1 MIKQLL
7 AKNKIVQRVKA
18 VKNLFLEKLDSLSHV
33 QLEQIQKL
41 EKLNQLDPL
50 DFKVEQLNNSTEQIR
65 QENAETKR
73 KADLLLENQAF
84 LLKFSVDLVQGIQQ
98 FNQDSQQQQQA
109 IYQAIEKIYQDSQQ
123 QQQAIYQVIE
133 KIYQDSQQQQQA
145 IYQAIEKSYQD
156 SQQQQQAIYQ
166 AIKKIYQDS
175 QQQQQAIYQT
185 FQAFQE
191 ETRERF
197 QLNQQLLSKV
207 YEYIHNYKFKVV
219 TNQSNFQGIEVELM
233 CYLYSYLPY
242 PSALDIGAN
251 QGDVTERL
259 LQTGYEVYAFE
270 PFLPVVEKL
279 KNRLSNFSNLHVFPL
294 ALGAINEERELH
306 LVGDQNLVNDP
317 NSQPLYPDAD
327 YTLLSSINIHSLPE
341 GMVFTETVPIT
352 VTTLETLHQQQQVPS
367 EVGLVKIDTEG
378 FDLQVIQGMGDY
390 RYPVVV
396 AEFWD
401 EKFPFGEFGADNR
414 LPSLVEAMKLR
425 GYHWFIVIYRVF
437 PNNEVS
443 FYCNHLISVGS
454 SWGNIFFFQEHSIFS
469 EALKWCSS
477 VMPATYF
484 SNAY

>member
-1 MIKQLL
+1 MMKQLL

-18 VKNLFLEKLDSLSHV
+18 VKDLFLEKLDSLSHV

-50 DFKVEQLNNSTEQIR
+50 DFKVDQLNNSTEQIR

-73 KADLLLENQAF
+73 KADLSLENQAF

-109 IYQAIEKIYQDSQQ
+109 IYQAIKRIYEAYQQ
-123 QQQAIYQVIE
+123 QS
-133 KIYQDSQQQQQA
+133 D
-145 IYQAIEKSYQD
+145 
-156 SQQQQQAIYQ
+156 
-166 AIKKIYQDS
+166 
-175 QQQQQAIYQT
+175 AIYQT

-191 ETRERF
+191 ETGERF

-207 YEYIHNYKFKVV
+207 YEDIHNYKFKVV

-341 GMVFTETVPIT
+341 GMVFTEKVPIT
-352 VTTLETLHQQQQVPS
+352 VTTLETLHQQQQVPM

-401 EKFPFGEFGADNR
+401 EKFPFGEFGVDNR
-414 LPSLVEAMKLR
+414 LPNLVEAMKLR

-454 SWGNIFFFQEHSIFS
+454 SWGNVFFFQEHSVFS
-469 EALKWCSS
+469 EALKWCSC

>member
-7 AKNKIVQRVKA
+7 AKNKIVRRVKA
-18 VKNLFLEKLDSLSHV
+18 VKDLFLEKLDLLSHV
-33 QLEQIQKL
+33 QLEQIQKLEKL

-73 KADLLLENQAF
+73 KADLSLENQAF
-84 LLKFSVDLVQGIQQ
+84 LLKFSVDIVQGIQQ

-123 QQQAIYQVIE
+123 QQQAIYQ
-133 KIYQDSQQQQQA
+133 
-145 IYQAIEKSYQD
+145 
-156 SQQQQQAIYQ
+156 
-166 AIKKIYQDS
+166 
-175 QQQQQAIYQT
+175 T

-191 ETRERF
+191 ETLERF
-197 QLNQQLLSKV
+197 QINQQVLSKV
-207 YEYIHNYKFKVV
+207 YEYLHNYKFKVV

-279 KNRLSNFSNLHVFPL
+279 KNRLSNFSNLQVFPL

-378 FDLQVIQGMGDY
+378 FDLQVIQGMGDC

-401 EKFPFGEFGADNR
+401 EKFPFGEFGVDNR

-454 SWGNIFFFQEHSIFS
+454 SWGNIFFFQEHSVFS
-469 EALKWCSS
+469 EALKWCSC

>member
-18 VKNLFLEKLDSLSHV
+18 VKDLFLEKLDSLSHV

-50 DFKVEQLNNSTEQIR
+50 DFKVDQLNNSTEQIR

-73 KADLLLENQAF
+73 KADLSLENQAF

-109 IYQAIEKIYQDSQQ
+109 IYQAIKRIYEAYQQ
-123 QQQAIYQVIE
+123 QS
-133 KIYQDSQQQQQA
+133 D
-145 IYQAIEKSYQD
+145 
-156 SQQQQQAIYQ
+156 
-166 AIKKIYQDS
+166 
-175 QQQQQAIYQT
+175 AIYQT

-191 ETRERF
+191 ETGERF

-207 YEYIHNYKFKVV
+207 YEDIHNYKFKVV

-341 GMVFTETVPIT
+341 GMVFTEKVPIT
-352 VTTLETLHQQQQVPS
+352 VTTLETLHQQQQVPM

-454 SWGNIFFFQEHSIFS
+454 SWGNVFFFQEHSVFS
-469 EALKWCSS
+469 EALKWCSC

>member
-1 MIKQLL
+1 MMKQLL

-18 VKNLFLEKLDSLSHV
+18 VKDLFLEKLDSLSHV

-41 EKLNQLDPL
+41 EKLEKLNQLDPL
-50 DFKVEQLNNSTEQIR
+50 AFKVEQLNNSTEQIR

-73 KADLLLENQAF
+73 KADLSLENQAF

-109 IYQAIEKIYQDSQQ
+109 IYQAIER
-123 QQQAIYQVIE
+123 
-133 KIYQDSQQQQQA
+133 
-145 IYQAIEKSYQD
+145 
-156 SQQQQQAIYQ
+156 
-166 AIKKIYQDS
+166 IYQDS

-207 YEYIHNYKFKVV
+207 YEDIHNYKFKVV

-378 FDLQVIQGMGDY
+378 FDLEVIRGMGDY

-401 EKFPFGEFGADNR
+401 EKFPFGEFGVDNR
-414 LPSLVEAMKLR
+414 LPNLVEAMKLR
-425 GYHWFIVIYRVF
+425 GYRWFIVIYRVF

-454 SWGNIFFFQEHSIFS
+454 SWGNVFFFQEHSVFS
-469 EALKWCSS
+469 EALKWCSC

>member
-1 MIKQLL
+1 MMKQLL

-18 VKNLFLEKLDSLSHV
+18 VKDLFLEKLDSLSHV
-33 QLEQIQKL
+33 QFDQLQKL
-41 EKLNQLDPL
+41 EKLDKLNQLDPL
-50 DFKVEQLNNSTEQIR
+50 DFKIEQLNNSTEQIR
-65 QENAETKR
+65 QENTETKR

-84 LLKFSVDLVQGIQQ
+84 LLKFSVDIIKNMQILTEKLQKNHSESQKQHELTLETFQKIASDVR
-98 FNQDSQQQQQA
+98 QDSQKHSDLILDSFQRIYEAYQQQS
-109 IYQAIEKIYQDSQQ
+109 D
-123 QQQAIYQVIE
+123 
-133 KIYQDSQQQQQA
+133 
-145 IYQAIEKSYQD
+145 
-156 SQQQQQAIYQ
+156 
-166 AIKKIYQDS
+166 
-175 QQQQQAIYQT
+175 AIYQT
-185 FQAFQE
+185 FHAFQE

-197 QLNQQLLSKV
+197 QLNQQVLSKV
-207 YEYIHNYKFKVV
+207 YEDIHNYKFKVV

-306 LVGDQNLVNDP
+306 LVGDKNLVNDP

-341 GMVFTETVPIT
+341 GMVFTEKVPIT
-352 VTTLETLHQQQQVPS
+352 VTTLETLHQQQQVPM

-378 FDLQVIQGMGDY
+378 FDLQVIQGMGDC

-401 EKFPFGEFGADNR
+401 EKFPFGEFGVDNR

-454 SWGNIFFFQEHSIFS
+454 SWGNVFFFQEHSVFS
-469 EALKWCSS
+469 EALKWCSC

>member
-18 VKNLFLEKLDSLSHV
+18 VKDLFLEKLDSLSHV
-33 QLEQIQKL
+33 QLEQIQKLEKL

-73 KADLLLENQAF
+73 KADLSLENQAF

-109 IYQAIEKIYQDSQQ
+109 IYQAIKRIYEAYQQ
-123 QQQAIYQVIE
+123 QS
-133 KIYQDSQQQQQA
+133 D
-145 IYQAIEKSYQD
+145 
-156 SQQQQQAIYQ
+156 
-166 AIKKIYQDS
+166 
-175 QQQQQAIYQT
+175 AIYQT

-191 ETRERF
+191 ETGERF

-207 YEYIHNYKFKVV
+207 YEDIHNYKFKVV

-279 KNRLSNFSNLHVFPL
+279 KNRLSNFSNLQVFPL

-341 GMVFTETVPIT
+341 GMVFTEKVPIT
-352 VTTLETLHQQQQVPS
+352 VTTLETLHQQQQVPM

-401 EKFPFGEFGADNR
+401 EKFPFGEFGVDNR

-454 SWGNIFFFQEHSIFS
+454 SWGNVFFFQEHSVFS
-469 EALKWCSS
+469 EALKWCSC

>member
-1 MIKQLL
+1 MMKQLL
-7 AKNKIVQRVKA
+7 AKNKIVQRFKA
-18 VKNLFLEKLDSLSHV
+18 VKDLFLEKLDSLSHV
-33 QLEQIQKL
+33 QLEQIQKLEKL

-50 DFKVEQLNNSTEQIR
+50 DFKVEQLNNSTEQLR

-123 QQQAIYQVIE
+123 QQQAIYQ
-133 KIYQDSQQQQQA
+133 
-145 IYQAIEKSYQD
+145 AIE
-156 SQQQQQAIYQ
+156 
-166 AIKKIYQDS
+166 KIYQDS

-197 QLNQQLLSKV
+197 QLNQQVLSKV

-378 FDLQVIQGMGDY
+378 FDLQVIQGMGDW

-401 EKFPFGEFGADNR
+401 EKFPFGEFGVDNR

-469 EALKWCSS
+469 EALKWCSC

>member
-1 MIKQLL
+1 MIKKLL

-18 VKNLFLEKLDSLSHV
+18 VKDLFLEKLDSLSHV

-41 EKLNQLDPL
+41 EKLEKLNQLDPL
-50 DFKVEQLNNSTEQIR
+50 AFKVDQLNNSTEQIR

-73 KADLLLENQAF
+73 KADLSLENQAF

-109 IYQAIEKIYQDSQQ
+109 IYQAIKRIYEAYQQ
-123 QQQAIYQVIE
+123 QS
-133 KIYQDSQQQQQA
+133 D
-145 IYQAIEKSYQD
+145 
-156 SQQQQQAIYQ
+156 
-166 AIKKIYQDS
+166 
-175 QQQQQAIYQT
+175 AIYQT

-191 ETRERF
+191 ETGERF

-207 YEYIHNYKFKVV
+207 YEDIHNYKFKVV

-341 GMVFTETVPIT
+341 GMVFTEKVPIT
-352 VTTLETLHQQQQVPS
+352 VTTLETLHQQQQVPM

-401 EKFPFGEFGADNR
+401 EKFPFGEFGVDNR
-414 LPSLVEAMKLR
+414 LPNLVEAMKLR

-454 SWGNIFFFQEHSIFS
+454 SWGNVFFFQEHSVFS
-469 EALKWCSS
+469 EALKWCSC

>member
-7 AKNKIVQRVKA
+7 AKNKIVRRVKA
-18 VKNLFLEKLDSLSHV
+18 VKDLFLEKLDSLSHV
-33 QLEQIQKL
+33 QLEQIQKLEKL

-73 KADLLLENQAF
+73 KADLSLENQAF
-84 LLKFSVDLVQGIQQ
+84 LLKFSVDIVQGIQQ
-98 FNQDSQQQQQA
+98 FN
-109 IYQAIEKIYQDSQQ
+109 QDSQQ

-145 IYQAIEKSYQD
+145 IYQAIE
-156 SQQQQQAIYQ
+156 
-166 AIKKIYQDS
+166 KIYQDS

-207 YEYIHNYKFKVV
+207 YEDIHNYKFKVV

-378 FDLQVIQGMGDY
+378 FDLQVIQGMGDC

-401 EKFPFGEFGADNR
+401 EKFPFGEFGVDNR

-454 SWGNIFFFQEHSIFS
+454 SWGNIFFFQEHSVFS
-469 EALKWCSS
+469 EALKWCSC

>member
-1 MIKQLL
+1 MQE
-7 AKNKIVQRVKA
+7 VY
-18 VKNLFLEKLDSLSHV
+18 SLSHV

-73 KADLLLENQAF
+73 KADLSLENQAF
-84 LLKFSVDLVQGIQQ
+84 LLKFSVDIIKNMQVLTEKLQTNHSESQKQHQLTLDTFQKIASQSQKQHELTLDTFQKIASQSQKQHESTLDTFQKIASDVRL
-98 FNQDSQQQQQA
+98 DSQKHSDTIIDSFQRIYEAYQQQS
-109 IYQAIEKIYQDSQQ
+109 D
-123 QQQAIYQVIE
+123 
-133 KIYQDSQQQQQA
+133 
-145 IYQAIEKSYQD
+145 
-156 SQQQQQAIYQ
+156 
-166 AIKKIYQDS
+166 
-175 QQQQQAIYQT
+175 AIYQT

-197 QLNQQLLSKV
+197 QLNHQLLSQV
-207 YEYIHNYKFKVV
+207 YEDIHNHKFKVV

-341 GMVFTETVPIT
+341 GMVFTEKVPIT

-454 SWGNIFFFQEHSIFS
+454 SWGNVFFFQEHSVFS
-469 EALKWCSS
+469 EALKWCSC

>member
-7 AKNKIVQRVKA
+7 AKNKIVRRVKA
-18 VKNLFLEKLDSLSHV
+18 VKDLFLEKLDSLSHV

-41 EKLNQLDPL
+41 EKLNQLDTL
-50 DFKVEQLNNSTEQIR
+50 DFKVEQLNNSTEKIR

-73 KADLLLENQAF
+73 KADLSLENQAF
-84 LLKFSVDLVQGIQQ
+84 LLKFSVDIVQGIQQ
-98 FNQDSQQQQQA
+98 FNKDSQQQQQA
-109 IYQAIEKIYQDSQQ
+109 IYQAT
-123 QQQAIYQVIE
+123 E

-145 IYQAIEKSYQD
+145 IYQATE
-156 SQQQQQAIYQ
+156 
-166 AIKKIYQDS
+166 KIYQDS
-175 QQQQQAIYQT
+175 QQQQQAIYET

-207 YEYIHNYKFKVV
+207 YEDIHNYKFKVV

-242 PSALDIGAN
+242 PYALDIGAN

-378 FDLQVIQGMGDY
+378 FDLEVIIGMGDY

-425 GYHWFIVIYRVF
+425 GYRWFIVIYRVF

-454 SWGNIFFFQEHSIFS
+454 SWGNVFFFQEHSVFS
-469 EALKWCSS
+469 EALKWCSC

>member
-1 MIKQLL
+1 MMKQLL
-7 AKNKIVQRVKA
+7 AKNKIVQRFKA
-18 VKNLFLEKLDSLSHV
+18 VKDLFLEKLDSLSHV
-33 QLEQIQKL
+33 QLEQIQKLEKL

-123 QQQAIYQVIE
+123 QQQAIYQ
-133 KIYQDSQQQQQA
+133 
-145 IYQAIEKSYQD
+145 
-156 SQQQQQAIYQ
+156 
-166 AIKKIYQDS
+166 AIKRIYQDS

-191 ETRERF
+191 ETLERF
-197 QLNQQLLSKV
+197 QINQQVLSKV
-207 YEYIHNYKFKVV
+207 YEYLHNYKFKVV

-401 EKFPFGEFGADNR
+401 EKFPFGEFGVDNR

-454 SWGNIFFFQEHSIFS
+454 SWGNVFFFQEHSVFS
-469 EALKWCSS
+469 EALKWCSC

>member
-18 VKNLFLEKLDSLSHV
+18 VKDLFLEKLDSLNHV
-33 QLEQIQKL
+33 QLEQLHKLERL
-41 EKLNQLDPL
+41 EKLNQLDSL
-50 DFKVEQLNNSTEQIR
+50 DFKVEQLNNSAEQIR
-65 QENAETKR
+65 QENTETKR
-73 KADLLLENQAF
+73 KADLSLENQAF

-98 FNQDSQQQQQA
+98 FNQDS
-109 IYQAIEKIYQDSQQ
+109 KQ

-145 IYQAIEKSYQD
+145 IYQAIER
-156 SQQQQQAIYQ
+156 
-166 AIKKIYQDS
+166 IYQDS

-185 FQAFQE
+185 FQQFQQ
-191 ETRERF
+191 ETHDYF
-197 QLNQQLLSKV
+197 QLNQELLSNI
-207 YEYIHNYKFKVV
+207 YEDVHNYKYKVV

-270 PFLPVVEKL
+270 PFLPVFEKL

-306 LVGDQNLVNDP
+306 LVGDKNLVNDP
-317 NSQPLYPDAD
+317 NSQPIYPDAD
-327 YTLLSSINIHSLPE
+327 YTLLSSINIHSLPD
-341 GMVFTETVPIT
+341 GMVFTEKVPIT
-352 VTTLETLHQQQQVPS
+352 VTTLETLHQQQQVPM

-378 FDLQVIQGMGDY
+378 FDLQVIQGMGDF

-401 EKFPFGEFGADNR
+401 EKFPFGEFGVDNR

-443 FYCNHLISVGS
+443 FYCNHLISVDS

-469 EALKWCSS
+469 EALKWCSCI
-477 VMPATYF
+477 MPATYF

>member
-1 MIKQLL
+1 MMKQLL
-7 AKNKIVQRVKA
+7 AKNKIVQRFKA
-18 VKNLFLEKLDSLSHV
+18 VKDLFLEKLDSLSHV
-33 QLEQIQKL
+33 QLEQIQKLEKL

-123 QQQAIYQVIE
+123 QQQAIYQ
-133 KIYQDSQQQQQA
+133 
-145 IYQAIEKSYQD
+145 AIEKS
-156 SQQQQQAIYQ
+156 
-166 AIKKIYQDS
+166 YQDS

>member
-7 AKNKIVQRVKA
+7 AKNKIVRRVKA
-18 VKNLFLEKLDSLSHV
+18 VKDLFLEKLDLLSHV
-33 QLEQIQKL
+33 QLEQIQKLEKL

-73 KADLLLENQAF
+73 KADLSLENQAF
-84 LLKFSVDLVQGIQQ
+84 LLKFSVDIVQGIQQ

-123 QQQAIYQVIE
+123 QQQAIYQ
-133 KIYQDSQQQQQA
+133 
-145 IYQAIEKSYQD
+145 
-156 SQQQQQAIYQ
+156 
-166 AIKKIYQDS
+166 
-175 QQQQQAIYQT
+175 T

-191 ETRERF
+191 ETLERF
-197 QLNQQLLSKV
+197 QINQQVLSKV
-207 YEYIHNYKFKVV
+207 YEYLHNYKFKVV

-279 KNRLSNFSNLHVFPL
+279 KNRLSNFSNLQVFPL

-401 EKFPFGEFGADNR
+401 EKFPFGEFGVDNR

-454 SWGNIFFFQEHSIFS
+454 SWGNVFFFQEHSVFS
-469 EALKWCSS
+469 EALKWCSC

>member
-18 VKNLFLEKLDSLSHV
+18 VKDLFLEKLDSLNHV

-73 KADLLLENQAF
+73 KADLSLENQAF

-109 IYQAIEKIYQDSQQ
+109 IYQAIER
-123 QQQAIYQVIE
+123 
-133 KIYQDSQQQQQA
+133 
-145 IYQAIEKSYQD
+145 
-156 SQQQQQAIYQ
+156 
-166 AIKKIYQDS
+166 IYQDS

-207 YEYIHNYKFKVV
+207 YEDIHNYKFKVV

-279 KNRLSNFSNLHVFPL
+279 KNRLSNFSNLRIFPL

-378 FDLQVIQGMGDY
+378 FDLEVIRGMGDY

-401 EKFPFGEFGADNR
+401 EKFPFGEFGVDNR
-414 LPSLVEAMKLR
+414 LPNLVEAMKLR
-425 GYHWFIVIYRVF
+425 GYRWFIVIYRVF

-454 SWGNIFFFQEHSIFS
+454 SWGNVFFFQEHSVFS
-469 EALKWCSS
+469 EALKWCSC

>member
-1 MIKQLL
+1 MMKQLL

-18 VKNLFLEKLDSLSHV
+18 VKDLFLEKLDSLSHV
-33 QLEQIQKL
+33 QFDQLQKLEKL
-41 EKLNQLDPL
+41 EKLNQLDTL
-50 DFKVEQLNNSTEQIR
+50 NFKVEQLHNSTEQIR
-65 QENAETKR
+65 QENTETKR

-84 LLKFSVDLVQGIQQ
+84 LLKFSVDIIKNIQVLTEKLQ
-98 FNQDSQQQQQA
+98 TNHSESQKQHELTLETFQKIANDVRQDSQKHSDLILDSFQRIYEAYQQQS
-109 IYQAIEKIYQDSQQ
+109 D
-123 QQQAIYQVIE
+123 
-133 KIYQDSQQQQQA
+133 
-145 IYQAIEKSYQD
+145 
-156 SQQQQQAIYQ
+156 
-166 AIKKIYQDS
+166 
-175 QQQQQAIYQT
+175 AIYQT

-378 FDLQVIQGMGDY
+378 FDLQVIQGMGDC
-390 RYPVVV
+390 RYPV
-396 AEFWD
+396 
-401 EKFPFGEFGADNR
+401 G
-414 LPSLVEAMKLR
+414 
-425 GYHWFIVIYRVF
+425 
-437 PNNEVS
+437 
-443 FYCNHLISVGS
+443 
-454 SWGNIFFFQEHSIFS
+454 
-469 EALKWCSS
+469 
-477 VMPATYF
+477 
-484 SNAY
+484 

>member
-1 MIKQLL
+1 MMKQLL

-18 VKNLFLEKLDSLSHV
+18 VKDLFLEKLDSLSHV

-50 DFKVEQLNNSTEQIR
+50 DFKVDQLNNSTEQIR

-73 KADLLLENQAF
+73 KADLSLENQAF

-109 IYQAIEKIYQDSQQ
+109 IYQAIKRIYEAYQQ
-123 QQQAIYQVIE
+123 QS
-133 KIYQDSQQQQQA
+133 D
-145 IYQAIEKSYQD
+145 
-156 SQQQQQAIYQ
+156 
-166 AIKKIYQDS
+166 
-175 QQQQQAIYQT
+175 AIYQT

-191 ETRERF
+191 ETGERF

-207 YEYIHNYKFKVV
+207 YEDIHNYKFKVV

-341 GMVFTETVPIT
+341 GMVFTEKVPIT
-352 VTTLETLHQQQQVPS
+352 VTTLETLHQQQQVPM

-454 SWGNIFFFQEHSIFS
+454 SWGNVFFFQEHSVFS
-469 EALKWCSS
+469 EALKWCSC

>member
-1 MIKQLL
+1 MMKQLL

-18 VKNLFLEKLDSLSHV
+18 VKDLFLEKLDSLSHV
-33 QLEQIQKL
+33 QFDQLQKL
-41 EKLNQLDPL
+41 EKLDKLNQLDPL
-50 DFKVEQLNNSTEQIR
+50 DFKIEQLNNSTEQIR
-65 QENAETKR
+65 QENTENKR

-84 LLKFSVDLVQGIQQ
+84 LLKFSVDIIKNIQLLTEKLQTNHSQSQKQRNLILETFQKIANDVQ
-98 FNQDSQQQQQA
+98 QDSQKHSDLILDSFQRIYEAYQQQS
-109 IYQAIEKIYQDSQQ
+109 D
-123 QQQAIYQVIE
+123 
-133 KIYQDSQQQQQA
+133 
-145 IYQAIEKSYQD
+145 
-156 SQQQQQAIYQ
+156 
-166 AIKKIYQDS
+166 
-175 QQQQQAIYQT
+175 AIYQT

-197 QLNQQLLSKV
+197 QLNQQVLSKV
-207 YEYIHNYKFKVV
+207 YEDIHNYKFKVV

-306 LVGDQNLVNDP
+306 LVGDKNLVNDP

-341 GMVFTETVPIT
+341 GMVFTEKVPIT
-352 VTTLETLHQQQQVPS
+352 VTTLETLHQQQQVPM

-437 PNNEVS
+437 PDNEVS

-454 SWGNIFFFQEHSIFS
+454 SWGNVFFFQEHSVFS
-469 EALKWCSS
+469 EALKWCSC

>member
-1 MIKQLL
+1 MMKQLL
-7 AKNKIVQRVKA
+7 AKNKIVQRFKA
-18 VKNLFLEKLDSLSHV
+18 VKDLFLEKLDSLSHV
-33 QLEQIQKL
+33 QLEQIQKLEKL

-109 IYQAIEKIYQDSQQ
+109 IYQAIEKS
-123 QQQAIYQVIE
+123 
-133 KIYQDSQQQQQA
+133 
-145 IYQAIEKSYQD
+145 
-156 SQQQQQAIYQ
+156 
-166 AIKKIYQDS
+166 YQDS

>member
-1 MIKQLL
+1 MMKQLL
-7 AKNKIVQRVKA
+7 AKNKIVQRFKA
-18 VKNLFLEKLDSLSHV
+18 VKDLFLEKLDSLSHV
-33 QLEQIQKL
+33 QLEQIQKLEKL

-123 QQQAIYQVIE
+123 QQQAIYQ
-133 KIYQDSQQQQQA
+133 
-145 IYQAIEKSYQD
+145 
-156 SQQQQQAIYQ
+156 
-166 AIKKIYQDS
+166 AIKKSYQDS

>member
-1 MIKQLL
+1 MMKQLL

-18 VKNLFLEKLDSLSHV
+18 VKDLFLEKLDSLSHV

-41 EKLNQLDPL
+41 EKLEKLNQLDPL
-50 DFKVEQLNNSTEQIR
+50 AFKVDQLNNSTEQIR

-73 KADLLLENQAF
+73 KADLSLENQAF

-109 IYQAIEKIYQDSQQ
+109 IYQAIKRIYEAYQQ
-123 QQQAIYQVIE
+123 QS
-133 KIYQDSQQQQQA
+133 D
-145 IYQAIEKSYQD
+145 
-156 SQQQQQAIYQ
+156 
-166 AIKKIYQDS
+166 
-175 QQQQQAIYQT
+175 AIYQT

-191 ETRERF
+191 ETGERF

-207 YEYIHNYKFKVV
+207 YEDIHNYKFKVV

-401 EKFPFGEFGADNR
+401 EKFPFGEFGVDNR

-454 SWGNIFFFQEHSIFS
+454 SWGNVFFFQEHSVFS
-469 EALKWCSS
+469 EALKWCSC

>member
-1 MIKQLL
+1 MMKQLL
-7 AKNKIVQRVKA
+7 AKNKIVRRVKA
-18 VKNLFLEKLDSLSHV
+18 VKDLFLEKLDSLSHV

-50 DFKVEQLNNSTEQIR
+50 DFKVQQLNNSTEQIR
-65 QENAETKR
+65 QENTETKR
-73 KADLLLENQAF
+73 KADLSLENQAY
-84 LLKFSVDLVQGIQQ
+84 LLKFSVDIIKNIQVLTEKLQ
-98 FNQDSQQQQQA
+98 TNHSQSQKQHELTLDTFQKIASESQKQHELTLDTFQKIASDVRQDSQKHSDLILDSFQRIYEAYQQQS
-109 IYQAIEKIYQDSQQ
+109 D
-123 QQQAIYQVIE
+123 
-133 KIYQDSQQQQQA
+133 
-145 IYQAIEKSYQD
+145 
-156 SQQQQQAIYQ
+156 
-166 AIKKIYQDS
+166 
-175 QQQQQAIYQT
+175 AIYQT

-197 QLNQQLLSKV
+197 QLNQQVLSKV
-207 YEYIHNYKFKVV
+207 YEDIHNYKFKVV

-341 GMVFTETVPIT
+341 GMVFTEKVPIT
-352 VTTLETLHQQQQVPS
+352 VTTLETLHQQQQVPM

-401 EKFPFGEFGADNR
+401 EKFPFGEFGVDNR

-454 SWGNIFFFQEHSIFS
+454 SWGNVFFFQEHSVFS
-469 EALKWCSS
+469 EALKWCSC

>member
-1 MIKQLL
+1 MMKQLL

-18 VKNLFLEKLDSLSHV
+18 VKDLFLEKLDSLSHV

-41 EKLNQLDPL
+41 EKLEKLNQLDPL
-50 DFKVEQLNNSTEQIR
+50 AFKVDQLNNSTEQIR

-73 KADLLLENQAF
+73 KADLSLENQAF

-109 IYQAIEKIYQDSQQ
+109 IYQAIGRIYEAYQQ
-123 QQQAIYQVIE
+123 QS
-133 KIYQDSQQQQQA
+133 D
-145 IYQAIEKSYQD
+145 
-156 SQQQQQAIYQ
+156 
-166 AIKKIYQDS
+166 
-175 QQQQQAIYQT
+175 AIYQT

-207 YEYIHNYKFKVV
+207 YEDIHNYKFKVV

-341 GMVFTETVPIT
+341 GMVFTEKVPIT
-352 VTTLETLHQQQQVPS
+352 VTTLETLHQQQQVPM

-437 PNNEVS
+437 PDNEVS

-454 SWGNIFFFQEHSIFS
+454 SWGNVFFFQEHSVFS
-469 EALKWCSS
+469 EALKWCSC

>member
-41 EKLNQLDPL
+41 EKLEKLNQLDPL

-73 KADLLLENQAF
+73 KADLSLENQAF
-84 LLKFSVDLVQGIQQ
+84 LLKFSVDIVQGIQQ
-98 FNQDSQQQQQA
+98 FN
-109 IYQAIEKIYQDSQQ
+109 
-123 QQQAIYQVIE
+123 
-133 KIYQDSQQQQQA
+133 
-145 IYQAIEKSYQD
+145 
-156 SQQQQQAIYQ
+156 
-166 AIKKIYQDS
+166 QDS

-279 KNRLSNFSNLHVFPL
+279 KNRLSNFSNLQVFPL

>member
-1 MIKQLL
+1 MMKQLL

-18 VKNLFLEKLDSLSHV
+18 VKDLFLEKLDSLSHV

-41 EKLNQLDPL
+41 EKLEKLNQLDPL
-50 DFKVEQLNNSTEQIR
+50 AFKVDQLNNSTEQIR

-73 KADLLLENQAF
+73 KADLSLENQAF

-109 IYQAIEKIYQDSQQ
+109 IYQAIKRIYEAYQQ
-123 QQQAIYQVIE
+123 QS
-133 KIYQDSQQQQQA
+133 D
-145 IYQAIEKSYQD
+145 
-156 SQQQQQAIYQ
+156 
-166 AIKKIYQDS
+166 
-175 QQQQQAIYQT
+175 AIYQT

-191 ETRERF
+191 ETGERF

-207 YEYIHNYKFKVV
+207 YEDIHNYKFKVV

-341 GMVFTETVPIT
+341 GMVFTEKVPIT
-352 VTTLETLHQQQQVPS
+352 VTTLETLHQQQQVPM

-454 SWGNIFFFQEHSIFS
+454 SWGNVFFFQEHSVFS
-469 EALKWCSS
+469 EALKWCSC

>member
-1 MIKQLL
+1 MIKKLL

-18 VKNLFLEKLDSLSHV
+18 VKDLFLEKLDSLSHV
-33 QLEQIQKL
+33 QLEQIQKLEKLEKL

-65 QENAETKR
+65 QENAEAKR

-109 IYQAIEKIYQDSQQ
+109 IYQAIEKS
-123 QQQAIYQVIE
+123 
-133 KIYQDSQQQQQA
+133 YQDSQQQQQA
-145 IYQAIEKSYQD
+145 IYQAIE
-156 SQQQQQAIYQ
+156 
-166 AIKKIYQDS
+166 KIYQDS

>member
-18 VKNLFLEKLDSLSHV
+18 VKDLFLEKLDSLSHV
-33 QLEQIQKL
+33 QFDQLQKL
-41 EKLNQLDPL
+41 EKLDKLNQLDPL
-50 DFKVEQLNNSTEQIR
+50 DFKIEQLNNSTEQIR
-65 QENAETKR
+65 QENTETKR

-84 LLKFSVDLVQGIQQ
+84 LLKFSVDIIKNIQVLTEKLQ
-98 FNQDSQQQQQA
+98 TNHSESQKQQELTLETFQKIASDVRQDSQKHSDLIIESFQRIYEAYQQQS
-109 IYQAIEKIYQDSQQ
+109 D
-123 QQQAIYQVIE
+123 
-133 KIYQDSQQQQQA
+133 
-145 IYQAIEKSYQD
+145 
-156 SQQQQQAIYQ
+156 
-166 AIKKIYQDS
+166 
-175 QQQQQAIYQT
+175 AIYQT

-197 QLNQQLLSKV
+197 QLNQQVLSQV
-207 YEYIHNYKFKVV
+207 YEDIHNYKFKVV

-454 SWGNIFFFQEHSIFS
+454 SWGNVFFFQEHSVFS
-469 EALKWCSS
+469 EALKWCSC

>member
-1 MIKQLL
+1 MMKQLL

-18 VKNLFLEKLDSLSHV
+18 VKDLFLEKLDSLSHV

-123 QQQAIYQVIE
+123 QQQAIYQ
-133 KIYQDSQQQQQA
+133 
-145 IYQAIEKSYQD
+145 
-156 SQQQQQAIYQ
+156 
-166 AIKKIYQDS
+166 
-175 QQQQQAIYQT
+175 T
-185 FQAFQE
+185 FQQFQK
-191 ETRERF
+191 ETQEYF
-197 QLNQQLLSKV
+197 QKNQETLTNIYSD
-207 YEYIHNYKFKVV
+207 IHSHKFKVV
-219 TNQSNFQGIEVELM
+219 TNQINFPGVEVELM

-341 GMVFTETVPIT
+341 GMVFTEKVPIT

-367 EVGLVKIDTEG
+367 EVGLLKIDTEG
-378 FDLQVIQGMGDY
+378 FDLEVIRGMGDY

-401 EKFPFGEFGADNR
+401 EKFPFGEFGVDNR
-414 LPSLVEAMKLR
+414 LPNLVEAMKLR

-443 FYCNHLISVGS
+443 FYCNHLISVDS
-454 SWGNIFFFQEHSIFS
+454 SWGNIFFFQEHSVFS
-469 EALKWCSS
+469 EALKWCAC

>member
-18 VKNLFLEKLDSLSHV
+18 VKDLFLEKLDSLSHV
-33 QLEQIQKL
+33 QFDQLQKL
-41 EKLNQLDPL
+41 EKLDKLNQLDPL
-50 DFKVEQLNNSTEQIR
+50 DFKIEQLNNSTEQIR
-65 QENAETKR
+65 QENTETKR

-84 LLKFSVDLVQGIQQ
+84 LLKFSVDIIKNMQILTEKLQKNHSESQKQHELTLETFQKIASDVR
-98 FNQDSQQQQQA
+98 QDSQKHRDLILDSFQRIYEAYQQQS
-109 IYQAIEKIYQDSQQ
+109 D
-123 QQQAIYQVIE
+123 
-133 KIYQDSQQQQQA
+133 
-145 IYQAIEKSYQD
+145 
-156 SQQQQQAIYQ
+156 
-166 AIKKIYQDS
+166 
-175 QQQQQAIYQT
+175 AIYQT

-197 QLNQQLLSKV
+197 QLNQQVLSKV
-207 YEYIHNYKFKVV
+207 YEDIHNYKFKVV

-378 FDLQVIQGMGDY
+378 FDLQVIQGMGDW

-401 EKFPFGEFGADNR
+401 EKFPFGEFGVDNR

-454 SWGNIFFFQEHSIFS
+454 SWGNIFFFQEHSVFS
-469 EALKWCSS
+469 EALKWCSC

>member
-1 MIKQLL
+1 MMKQLL

-18 VKNLFLEKLDSLSHV
+18 VKDLFLEKLDSLSHV

-41 EKLNQLDPL
+41 EKLEKLNQLDPL
-50 DFKVEQLNNSTEQIR
+50 AFKVDQLNNSTEQIR

-73 KADLLLENQAF
+73 KADLSLENQAF

-109 IYQAIEKIYQDSQQ
+109 IYQAIGRIYEAYQQ
-123 QQQAIYQVIE
+123 QS
-133 KIYQDSQQQQQA
+133 D
-145 IYQAIEKSYQD
+145 
-156 SQQQQQAIYQ
+156 
-166 AIKKIYQDS
+166 
-175 QQQQQAIYQT
+175 AIYQT

-207 YEYIHNYKFKVV
+207 YEDIHNYKFKVV

-341 GMVFTETVPIT
+341 GMVFTEKVPIT
-352 VTTLETLHQQQQVPS
+352 VTTLETLHQQQQVPM

-454 SWGNIFFFQEHSIFS
+454 SWGNVFFFQEHSVFS
-469 EALKWCSS
+469 EALKWCSC

>member
-1 MIKQLL
+1 MKQLL
-7 AKNKIVQRVKA
+7 AKNKIVQRFKA
-18 VKNLFLEKLDSLSHV
+18 VKDLFLEKLDSLSHV
-33 QLEQIQKL
+33 QLEQIQKLEKL

-123 QQQAIYQVIE
+123 QQQAIYQ
-133 KIYQDSQQQQQA
+133 
-145 IYQAIEKSYQD
+145 AIE
-156 SQQQQQAIYQ
+156 
-166 AIKKIYQDS
+166 KIYQDS

-378 FDLQVIQGMGDY
+378 FDLQVIQGMGDW

-401 EKFPFGEFGADNR
+401 EKFPFGEFGVDNR

-469 EALKWCSS
+469 EALKWCSC

>member
-18 VKNLFLEKLDSLSHV
+18 VKDLFLEKLDSLSHV
-33 QLEQIQKL
+33 QFDQLQKL
-41 EKLNQLDPL
+41 EKLDKLNQLDPL
-50 DFKVEQLNNSTEQIR
+50 DFKIEQLNNSTEQIR
-65 QENAETKR
+65 QENTETKR

-84 LLKFSVDLVQGIQQ
+84 LLKFSVDIIKNIQVLTEKLQ
-98 FNQDSQQQQQA
+98 TNHSESQKQQELTLETFQKIASDVRQDSQKHSDLIIESFQRIYEAYQQQS
-109 IYQAIEKIYQDSQQ
+109 D
-123 QQQAIYQVIE
+123 
-133 KIYQDSQQQQQA
+133 
-145 IYQAIEKSYQD
+145 
-156 SQQQQQAIYQ
+156 
-166 AIKKIYQDS
+166 
-175 QQQQQAIYQT
+175 AIYQT

-197 QLNQQLLSKV
+197 QLNQQVLSQV
-207 YEYIHNYKFKVV
+207 YEDIHNYKFKVV

-401 EKFPFGEFGADNR
+401 EKFPFGEFGVDNR

-425 GYHWFIVIYRVF
+425 RYHWFIVIYRVF

-454 SWGNIFFFQEHSIFS
+454 SWGNVFFFQEHSVFS
-469 EALKWCSS
+469 EALKWCSC

>member
-1 MIKQLL
+1 M
-7 AKNKIVQRVKA
+7 
-18 VKNLFLEKLDSLSHV
+18 
-33 QLEQIQKL
+33 
-41 EKLNQLDPL
+41 
-50 DFKVEQLNNSTEQIR
+50 
-65 QENAETKR
+65 
-73 KADLLLENQAF
+73 
-84 LLKFSVDLVQGIQQ
+84 QGIQQ

-123 QQQAIYQVIE
+123 QQQAIYQ
-133 KIYQDSQQQQQA
+133 
-145 IYQAIEKSYQD
+145 
-156 SQQQQQAIYQ
+156 
-166 AIKKIYQDS
+166 
-175 QQQQQAIYQT
+175 T

-191 ETRERF
+191 ETLERF
-197 QLNQQLLSKV
+197 QINQQVLSKV
-207 YEYIHNYKFKVV
+207 YEYLHNYKFKVV

-279 KNRLSNFSNLHVFPL
+279 KNRLSNFSNLQVFPL

-401 EKFPFGEFGADNR
+401 EKFPFGEFGVDNR

-454 SWGNIFFFQEHSIFS
+454 SWGNVFFFQEHSVFS
-469 EALKWCSS
+469 EALKWCSC

>member
-18 VKNLFLEKLDSLSHV
+18 VKDLFLEKLDSLSHV

-50 DFKVEQLNNSTEQIR
+50 DFKVEQLNNATEQIR

-73 KADLLLENQAF
+73 KADLSLENQAF

-123 QQQAIYQVIE
+123 QQQAIYQAIE

-145 IYQAIEKSYQD
+145 IYQAIEKS
-156 SQQQQQAIYQ
+156 
-166 AIKKIYQDS
+166 YQDS

-294 ALGAINEERELH
+294 ALGAINEERDLH

-378 FDLQVIQGMGDY
+378 FDLQVIQGMGDW

-401 EKFPFGEFGADNR
+401 EKFPFGEFGVDNR
-414 LPSLVEAMKLR
+414 LR

-469 EALKWCSS
+469 EALKWCSC